1 MGDFGESRYWGTVK
15 TNWFGFTVEVPL
27 NTLKVLLLLITSGKD
42 AMLHSD
48 IIEEYE
54 KIIYEHP
61 PVKMIIFPTGKHP
74 SLLSNAVAAST
85 AIKEFLS
92 SSKQR
97 R

>member
-1 MGDFGESRYWGTVK
+1 M
-15 TNWFGFTVEVPL
+15 
-27 NTLKVLLLLITSGKD
+27 LLITSGKD

-85 AIKEFLS
+85 AIKEEFLS

-97 R
+97 S